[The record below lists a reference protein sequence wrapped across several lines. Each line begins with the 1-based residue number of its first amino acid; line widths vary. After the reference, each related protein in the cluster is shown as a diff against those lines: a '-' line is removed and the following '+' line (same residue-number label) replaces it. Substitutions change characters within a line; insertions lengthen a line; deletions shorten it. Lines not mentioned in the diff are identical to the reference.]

1 MMDGNN
7 VSRLIKIMAQEPLKV
22 KDYKE
27 IKNKGNYLSVSWMII
42 IALQSSA
49 WPGLPR

>member
-7 VSRLIKIMAQEPLKV
+7 VSRVTKTMAQEPLKV

-27 IKNKGNYLSVSWMII
+27 TKNKGNYLIVSWMII
-42 IALQSSA
+42 IALQPSA
-49 WPGLPR
+49 

>member
-7 VSRLIKIMAQEPLKV
+7 VSSVIKIMAQEPLKV

-27 IKNKGNYLSVSWMII
+27 IKNKGNYLIVSWMII

-49 WPGLPR
+49 